1 MRTLIVGLSLL
12 FTCVACQL
20 HAQQPWG
27 VDAGGEPLPTEV
39 LPQPTQEMWFYLQ
52 EMRRYDDPKQAVRR
66 NAEFKAAQRRLR
78 LETQK
83 WYGYSAS
90 RPVAAAVPYMTSY
103 SPRWVG
109 QTGDPYRWIGG
120 GVPRVA
126 TVVKTETTEK
136 STTTTK

>member
-12 FTCVACQL
+12 FTCVACQV

-52 EMRRYDDPKQAVRR
+52 EMRRYDDRSRPCVAMP
-66 NAEFKAAQRRLR
+66 NSRRLSVVCGS
-78 LETQK
+78 ETQK

-103 SPRWVG
+103 SPRWLVKRATRTAG
-109 QTGDPYRWIGG
+109 SAAACRG
-120 GVPRVA
+120 VA